1 MKRNEKGKG
10 ETGKEKRGRDRRVR
24 KYTQILGAVISFVL
38 TAISFYGELLIA
50 ALTGLDK

>member
-10 ETGKEKRGRDRRVR
+10 KIGKEQWGKDRRVR

-38 TAISFYGELLIA
+38 TQLFYGELLIA

>member
-24 KYTQILGAVISFVL
+24 KYTQILGAVISFVFTQL
-38 TAISFYGELLIA
+38 HHFMVNY
-50 ALTGLDK
+50 